1 MDGPEEHAMRALSA
15 HDIVQV
21 WEWGR
26 DKHPVDRALALL
38 ARACPE
44 LPPEQLQ
51 RLTIGQRNSRLLS
64 LREVTLGPALNG
76 FATCAQCGA
85 ELEFTFEAEAIRLA
99 EPDAQTYALQ
109 VDGLTLS
116 FRSLNSQ
123 DLAAIVGLTEI
134 GEARLRLVERSVLEA
149 TQDGHPLTAAEL
161 PESALVALVDALAEY
176 DPQAETRFQ
185 LTCAACGHRWSALF
199 DIVSFFW
206 TELGARAERLLVEV
220 HTLARAYGWREAD
233 ILAMGEARRHFYLGL
248 VS

>member
-1 MDGPEEHAMRALSA
+1 MRALSA
-15 HDIVQV
+15 HDVVQL

-51 RLTIGQRNSRLLS
+51 RLTIGQRNSRLLA

-76 FATCAQCGA
+76 FARCAQCGA
-85 ELEFTFEAEAIRLA
+85 ELEFTFEAGAIRLP
-99 EPDAQTYALQ
+99 EPDAPEYSLEL
-109 VDGLTLS
+109 DGLALR
-116 FRSLNSQ
+116 FRPLNSL
-123 DLAAIVGLTEI
+123 DLAAIVDLVDVGA
-134 GEARLRLVERSVLEA
+134 ARLRLIERCLLEA
-149 TQDGHPLTAAEL
+149 TQDGRSLAAPEL
-161 PESALVALVDALAEY
+161 PEPALAALIDALAEH

-199 DIVSFFW
+199 DVVSFFW
-206 TELGARAERLLVEV
+206 TELSARAERMLAQV

-233 ILAMGEARRHFYLGL
+233 ILAMSEARRQFYLGL
-248 VS
+248 VG